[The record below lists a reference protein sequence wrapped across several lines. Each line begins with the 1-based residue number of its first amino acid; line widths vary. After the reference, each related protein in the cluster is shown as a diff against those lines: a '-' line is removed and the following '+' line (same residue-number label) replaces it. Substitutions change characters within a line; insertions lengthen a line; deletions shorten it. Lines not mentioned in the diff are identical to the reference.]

1 MTAQSIDS
9 DVAVLKSQMATTLD
23 TVGRIETKLDT
34 FNNQFVTKAEF
45 EEFKK
50 RWFLSHT
57 MAGIAGAV
65 LASVIVYIINN
76 LIK

>member
-1 MTAQSIDS
+1 MTAQTLDS

-45 EEFKK
+45 DEFKK

-65 LASVIVYIINN
+65 LTGVVVYAITH
-76 LIK
+76 LGQ